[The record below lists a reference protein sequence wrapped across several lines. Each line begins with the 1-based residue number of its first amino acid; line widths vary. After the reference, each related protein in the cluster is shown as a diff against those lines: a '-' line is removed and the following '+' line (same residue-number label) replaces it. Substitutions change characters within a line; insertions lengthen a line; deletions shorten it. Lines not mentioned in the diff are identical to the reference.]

1 MESAPAYANLIWV
14 LVCAAMVMLMQ
25 AGFCML
31 ETGFSRAKNSINV
44 AIKNLIDFC
53 LSGLI
58 YWAFGFGLMFG
69 SSCFGLFGG
78 SLFAL
83 DGAQTPWLLAI
94 FLFQMMF
101 CSTATT
107 IISGAVA
114 ERIRFSAYLLVAMFV
129 SAIIYPVFGHWAWGG
144 GVEGVATGWLAKLGF
159 VDFAGSTVV
168 HSVGGWCSLA
178 ITLILGP
185 RFGRFTDRAQPM
197 HGHSLALSTL
207 GALTL
212 WFGWFGFNGGST
224 LAINGSVPIILVNT
238 NLAAAAGGVAALL
251 LAWRVEKLPSVTQ
264 GINGVIAGLVGITA
278 SCHLVEPIGAVTIGA
293 VSGLI
298 AVLGTYLLERCRI
311 DDVVGA
317 VPVHGMSGAWGTLAV
332 ALFVDAAR
340 LPAGNSWIDQ
350 LGVQSLGILVC
361 FGWSFA
367 IPFCV
372 FSVVN
377 YFRPL
382 RTTLHHELQGL
393 NVTEHGASTELID
406 LLVNM
411 DRQSQRGDFSQPVH
425 VEPHT
430 EVGQIAAEY
439 NRVIDRVNQE
449 IIARERAIEAARQ
462 AEEKF
467 RSIFEN
473 AVEGIFQTTPEGEY
487 LSANPKLAR
496 IYGFETVTEM
506 QASLQNISRQLYVDP
521 ARRAEFCELLE
532 ETDVVIGF
540 ESQVYRA
547 DGSIIWISENARA
560 IRDELGNVIYYE
572 GSVEEVTQRKLNADL
587 QAEKEA
593 AVAASKAKSAFL
605 ANMSHEIRTPLNG
618 VIGMLELL
626 GTTTLDDRQNR
637 YVHIAR
643 SSAGTLLG
651 LINDVLDFSKIE
663 AGKLEL
669 ERMQFDLHVLLE
681 DVAEMFSHRAG
692 EKGLELSCRILPNVP
707 VNVYGDPERIRQV
720 LINLVNNAI
729 KFTKTGEVILRAD
742 EQTHSG
748 NISKLR
754 ISVIDTGIGIP
765 ADRCSQLFAP
775 FTQVDA
781 STTRKYGGTGLGLAI
796 CRQLIELMGGRVGVD
811 SVEGNGSTFWCEIPF
826 EVNQS
831 SAKVQSPD
839 AESLRGLAV
848 LTVDDTETNLEIL
861 HDQLSSWGMRV
872 SAARDGLQ
880 ALAQLRTAVRSG
892 KKYPL
897 VILDHQMPEMDGL
910 QLAAAIK
917 GDALLRDT
925 SLLMLT
931 SVDQLVDRT
940 QWANLGLAGV
950 MTKPIRQSRL
960 FDAIADVI
968 KKSDA
973 ASSTPNCPITSA
985 SSTLIETGNS
995 AAKTLALEVDN
1006 AVVKNHPSK
1015 PAPQLSRSSSDSP
1028 QQVLTQCGLKILVAE
1043 DNEINQ
1049 LVTCEILR
1057 GSGYAC
1063 DVVSNGNQAIDALAR
1078 GGYALVLMDCQMP
1091 ELDGFAATQKIRQLE
1106 ASGQLQ
1112 HTASESMPIV
1122 ALTANAVYGDR
1133 DICLAAGMNDYTT
1146 KPVDRAILLSTI
1158 ARNLQPVI
1166 DRIPVATTATKLPEV
1181 TIETRHYEV
1190 ERPTAAAP
1198 SAVTSAATTPEAATT
1213 GDVPPELVPVL
1224 ELPELLSRCASDTT
1238 FAASMLR
1245 RFQSRLPQEYARLAD
1260 AVKQGDTEPA
1270 RKLAHTLKGTAANL
1284 AAGGVRTAAAELEQI
1299 LHEAR
1304 MDESTRC
1311 LDQLEFEVNRC
1322 LSHLD
1327 TLLAGELAAD
1337 NIHSAS

>member
-14 LVCAAMVMLMQ
+14 LVCAALVMFMQ

-58 YWAFGFGLMFG
+58 YWAFGFAIMFG
-69 SSCFGLFGG
+69 SSYFGFFGK
-78 SLFAL
+78 SMFLL
-83 DGAQTPWLLAI
+83 DGSQTPWLLAI

-129 SAIIYPVFGHWAWGG
+129 SGLIYPVFGHWAWGG

-159 VDFAGSTVV
+159 IDFAGSTVV
-168 HSVGGWCSLA
+168 HSIGGWCALA

-185 RFGRFTDRAQPM
+185 RFGRFTDRTQPM

-224 LAINGSVPIILVNT
+224 LAINSSVPIILVNT

-251 LAWRVEKLPSVTQ
+251 LAWRCEKLPSVSQ

-278 SCHLVEPIGAVTIGA
+278 SCHLVEPMGAVTIGA
-293 VSGLI
+293 VSGMI
-298 AVLGTYLLERCRI
+298 AVLGTYLLERYKI

-332 ALFVDAAR
+332 ALFVSVDKFP
-340 LPAGNSWIDQ
+340 LGNSRIDQ
-350 LGVQSLGILVC
+350 IGIQGIGVLCC
-361 FGWSFA
+361 FAWAFA
-367 IPFCV
+367 VPWCV

-382 RTTLHHELQGL
+382 RTDLHHELQGL

-411 DRQSQRGDFSQPVH
+411 DRQRQRGDFSQPVH

-439 NRVIDRVNQE
+439 NRVIDCVNQE
-449 IIARERAIEAARQ
+449 IIAREQAIAAART

-473 AVEGIFQTTPEGEY
+473 AVEGIFQTTPSGEY

-496 IYGFETVTEM
+496 IYGFETVADM
-506 QASLQNISRQLYVDP
+506 QTGLQDISRQLYVDP
-521 ARRAEFCELLE
+521 ARRAEFCSLLE
-532 ETDVVIGF
+532 QTDVVIGF

-560 IRDELGNVIYYE
+560 IRDEQGQVKYYE
-572 GSVEEVTQRKLNADL
+572 GTVEEITQRKLNADL
-587 QAEKEA
+587 KAEKEA
-593 AVAASKAKSAFL
+593 AVAASQAKSAFL

-626 GTTTLDDRQNR
+626 GTTTLDERQNR

-669 ERMQFDLHVLLE
+669 ERVQFDLHSLLE
-681 DVAEMFSHRAG
+681 DVAEMFSHRAN
-692 EKGLELSCRILPNVP
+692 EKGLELSCRILPGVP
-707 VNVYGDPERIRQV
+707 TNVYGDPERIRQV

-729 KFTKTGEVILRAD
+729 KFTKQGEVILRA
-742 EQTHSG
+742 EQQVHSSG
-748 NISKLR
+748 VSRMR

-765 ADRCSQLFAP
+765 ADRSSQLFAP

-811 SVEGNGSTFWCEIPF
+811 SVEGNGSTFWCEVPL
-826 EVNQS
+826 EVAQVNT
-831 SAKVQSPD
+831 APRSPV
-839 AESLRGLAV
+839 AETLRGLAV
-848 LTVDDTETNLEIL
+848 LTVDDTDTNLEIL
-861 HDQLSSWGMRV
+861 HDQLTSWGMRV
-872 SAARDGLQ
+872 TAARDGLQ

-925 SLLMLT
+925 NLLMLT
-931 SVDQLVDRT
+931 SVDQLVDRSK
-940 QWANLGLAGV
+940 WSSLGLAGV

-960 FDAIADVI
+960 FDAIAGVLKHQESLPALPD
-968 KKSDA
+968 SDSSTTFPAAA
-973 ASSTPNCPITSA
+973 ASTKPVMLREVASAPAYSRTEGATPQEI
-985 SSTLIETGNS
+985 
-995 AAKTLALEVDN
+995 LA
-1006 AVVKNHPSK
+1006 
-1015 PAPQLSRSSSDSP
+1015 
-1028 QQVLTQCGLKILVAE
+1028 QCGLKLLVAE

-1049 LVTCEILR
+1049 MVTSEILR

-1063 DVVSNGNQAIDALAR
+1063 DVVSNGNQAIDALVR

-1091 ELDGFAATQKIRQLE
+1091 ELDGFAATKKIRALE
-1106 ASGQLQ
+1106 QSGSLTHAVQGP
-1112 HTASESMPIV
+1112 MPVV

-1133 DICLAAGMNDYTT
+1133 DVCLAAGMNDYTT
-1146 KPVDRAILLSTI
+1146 KPVDRAILLGTI

-1166 DRIPVATTATKLPEV
+1166 EKIPLQTSAPPQATQSPAEPSSAASDECTAANPGAPVELPE
-1181 TIETRHYEV
+1181 
-1190 ERPTAAAP
+1190 
-1198 SAVTSAATTPEAATT
+1198 
-1213 GDVPPELVPVL
+1213 ELGPVIVI
-1224 ELPELLSRCASDTT
+1224 PELLSRCACDTG
-1238 FAASMLR
+1238 FAGSMLR
-1245 RFQSRLPQEYARLAD
+1245 RFQSRLPEEYARLAE
-1260 AVKQGDTEPA
+1260 AVKNQDTVPA
-1270 RKLAHTLKGTAANL
+1270 RKMAHTLKGTAANL
-1284 AAGGVRTAAAELEQI
+1284 AAAGVRTAAAQLELA
-1299 LHEAR
+1299 LHDER
-1304 MDESTRC
+1304 HDESARC
-1311 LDQLEFEVNRC
+1311 LGQLEFEVERC

-1337 NIHSAS
+1337 AT